1 MSVTDDDI
9 SVAFYSNKT
18 DSKEASFQD
27 NPTFKLFRAQIRF
40 SNIIHA
46 SQVKLQFGKPGVT
59 FWTPFIYEYTKGCA
73 LVLVM

>member
-1 MSVTDDDI
+1 MVGVFNKSRMQIIGMSFSKQKFIISVTDDDI

-46 SQVKLQFGKPGVT
+46 SQVKL
-59 FWTPFIYEYTKGCA
+59 
-73 LVLVM
+73 